1 MAEKSEYV
9 DQVLKW
15 AESNYTLCNNNS
27 SNSSDNVIERKKE
40 VQNQTKEYL
49 TEILDLIAGDIESN
63 VRNISKYLDLQSE
76 SLDAITLDIDI
87 LFNRLQLKKEKE
99 AKILYEQTM
108 SLDFRYNEERGGV
121 AGGSERAK
129 GGGLEKNDS
138 GDGEDEM
145 DSTIHGLLLKS
156 KNLVRIDDDT
166 NLRYENERECYVDDV
181 GLAATVETEVNPAY
195 RNANNQYNTLR
206 LVENFEDDLQ

>member
-49 TEILDLIAGDIESN
+49 TEIVDLIAGDIESN
-63 VRNISKYLDLQSE
+63 VRNLSKYLDLQSE
-76 SLDAITLDIDI
+76 SLDALTLDIDI

-99 AKILYEQTM
+99 AKELYEQTM
-108 SLDFRYNEERGGV
+108 SFDFRYNEERDGV
-121 AGGSERAK
+121 AEGSGRTKE
-129 GGGLEKNDS
+129 GGLEKNDS

-145 DSTIHGLLLKS
+145 DSTLHGLLLKS

-166 NLRYENERECYVDDV
+166 NLRYENEREC
-181 GLAATVETEVNPAY
+181 
-195 RNANNQYNTLR
+195 
-206 LVENFEDDLQ
+206 

>member
-1 MAEKSEYV
+1 MSDKSEYV

-15 AESNYTLCNNNS
+15 AESNYKSCNS
-27 SNSSDNVIERKKE
+27 STNSSDNVIERKKE

-76 SLDAITLDIDI
+76 SLDAITLDVDL

-99 AKILYEQTM
+99 AKLLYEQTM

-121 AGGSERAK
+121 AGGSERVK

-145 DSTIHGLLLKS
+145 DSTIHGLLLES
-156 KNLVRIDDDT
+156 KHIVRIDDDT
-166 NLRYENERECYVDDV
+166 NLRYENEKECYVDDV